1 MVKLMQILY
10 TRDISTL
17 IKSTRKAQ
25 NLTQDDLA
33 GLSGIGRRFISDLEN
48 GKDTA
53 QVGKT
58 LKVISSLGIILTASS
73 QWKS

>member
-17 IKSTRKAQ
+17 IKSARKAQ

>member
-1 MVKLMQILY
+1 MQILY

-17 IKSTRKAQ
+17 IKSARKAQ